1 MRERSGSSDP
11 VGMISKTSSLSG
23 GLGLAPTV
31 YRHKDEATA
40 AKRRSSHHLLN
51 YLFG

>member
-11 VGMISKTSSLSG
+11 VGMFSKTSSLSG

-31 YRHKDEATA
+31 YGHKDEATA
-40 AKRRSSHHLLN
+40 AKK
-51 YLFG
+51 